1 VAEGGGTAAGRVGR
15 PGSRLGRSEE
25 KKKLSIVLCF
35 FYLPGEAR
43 PIAETVFFTRTKEH
57 GMKKYGGKRKMAK
70 NISLPYV
77 TYIENFQLTLMLSN

>member
-1 VAEGGGTAAGRVGR
+1 MGR

-43 PIAETVFFTRTKEH
+43 PIAGTVFLL
-57 GMKKYGGKRKMAK
+57 GQK
-70 NISLPYV
+70 NKV
-77 TYIENFQLTLMLSN
+77 